1 MDTFNS
7 FIDSHYLREIH
18 RVGGKYTWTNKQQH
32 PIKSNIDR
40 VLMTTEWESK
50 FPLLVL
56 SSLTRLGSDPCPLL
70 LDTGEIKSRS
80 CKQFFFEKQWIKK
93 ENFLELISTKW
104 QIGRDK

>member
-1 MDTFNS
+1 MILMDTFNS
-7 FIDSHYLREIH
+7 FIDSHYLREID

-56 SSLTRLGSDPCPLL
+56 SSHTRLVSDH
-70 LDTGEIKSRS
+70 
-80 CKQFFFEKQWIKK
+80 
-93 ENFLELISTKW
+93 
-104 QIGRDK
+104 